1 SSWLYAAMLLAN
13 DAIGAGL
20 LHFPKAFRDA
30 GGVMISVVVQMVLM
44 VFIVL
49 AFFILVYGS
58 DVNNSAT
65 YQDTIHAVCGKGA
78 WVACSGCIFLYCFGL
93 SLTLLIIIGDQWQQ
107 FFQFLECVRCHEE
120 QGPLYTR
127 RWFTITVSSVLCILP
142 LIFPRRIDFLKYAS
156 VIGVFSSICVVGL
169 ITAQYFLPEQWTEIF
184 RVVPDICFSYQCHI
198 AAVPIYSCMEKRNM
212 VEYCKTIGLCMS
224 VCVFIYTVTATLG
237 YLTFGDRVTSDI
249 LLSYRPDV
257 VVLIAVIFTAVKSY
271 TTYPIFLFCGRTA
284 LDSLW
289 FSLRGSTSESE
300 TEFQERLR
308 RVSVSSLWFF
318 ITLLLAVF
326 IPDLGVVI
334 QMLGS
339 LAAVFI
345 FVFPGMCLLRMA
357 EGQGCWTLRTYV
369 IVSMSVVFIS
379 LGAFMFGLTLTQS
392 LVTSF

>member
-1 SSWLYAAMLLAN
+1 MLIRYPGSSWLYAAMLLAN

-107 FFQFLECVRCHEE
+107 CCVC
-120 QGPLYTR
+120 G
-127 RWFTITVSSVLCILP
+127 
-142 LIFPRRIDFLKYAS
+142 K
-156 VIGVFSSICVVGL
+156 
-169 ITAQYFLPEQWTEIF
+169 
-184 RVVPDICFSYQCHI
+184 I
-198 AAVPIYSCMEKRNM
+198 AARQQAA
-212 VEYCKTIGLCMS
+212 EY

-271 TTYPIFLFCGRTA
+271 TTYPIFLFCG
-284 LDSLW
+284 
-289 FSLRGSTSESE
+289 SLRGSTSESE

-345 FVFPGMCLLRMA
+345 FVFPGVGVQTCQPITTKLAMNL
-357 EGQGCWTLRTYV
+357 EGH
-369 IVSMSVVFIS
+369 
-379 LGAFMFGLTLTQS
+379 LGENIG
-392 LVTSF
+392 